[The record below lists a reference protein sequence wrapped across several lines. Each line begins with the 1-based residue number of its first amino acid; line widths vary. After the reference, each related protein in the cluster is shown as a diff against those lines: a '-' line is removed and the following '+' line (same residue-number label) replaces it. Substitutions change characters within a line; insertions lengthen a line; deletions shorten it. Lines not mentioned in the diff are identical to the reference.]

1 MAENI
6 SAENISAENISFDIE
21 DTITE
26 SEYDH
31 TVFFDPI
38 NDDCII
44 SEKFVINDD
53 SNMSRVIDYQLNYT
67 VKQLL
72 QICDYY
78 GISKDLRLS
87 KCNKEFISN
96 VLVEFESCFK
106 NVDIVERRQLLWAYM
121 DELKRDKF
129 MKKYIFW

>member
-1 MAENI
+1 MEENI
-6 SAENISAENISFDIE
+6 SKENISFDIE
-21 DTITE
+21 DTATE
-26 SEYDH
+26 SQYDH
-31 TVFFDPI
+31 LDFFDAI
-38 NDDCII
+38 NDITTETI
-44 SEKFVINDD
+44 VINDD

-96 VLVEFESCFK
+96 VLVDFETRDQNFS
-106 NVDIVERRQLLWAYM
+106 IVERRQLLWAYM

>member
-1 MAENI
+1 MEENI
-6 SAENISAENISFDIE
+6 SEENISDENISFDIE
-21 DTITE
+21 DTVKE
-26 SEYDH
+26 SQYDH
-31 TVFFDPI
+31 IDFFDPI
-38 NDDCII
+38 NDID
-44 SEKFVINDD
+44 FVANEDD

-96 VLVEFESCFK
+96 VLVDFETRDQNFS
-106 NVDIVERRQLLWAYM
+106 IVERRQLLWAYM
-121 DELKRDKF
+121 DELKQDKF

>member
-1 MAENI
+1 MSENI
-6 SAENISAENISFDIE
+6 STENISTENISFDIE
-21 DTITE
+21 DTVAE
-26 SEYDH
+26 SQYDH
-31 TVFFDPI
+31 LDFFI
-38 NDDCII
+38 NDDYIV
-44 SEKFVINDD
+44 KDD

-78 GISKDLRLS
+78 GIAKDLRLS
-87 KCNKEFISN
+87 KCNKEFIAN

-106 NVDIVERRQLLWAYM
+106 NVDIVERRQLLWTYM
-121 DELKRDKF
+121 DELKQDKF

>member
-1 MAENI
+1 MEENI
-6 SAENISAENISFDIE
+6 SVENISFDIE
-21 DTITE
+21 DTVAE

-31 TVFFDPI
+31 AVFFDPV
-38 NDDCII
+38 NDDYIV
-44 SEKFVINDD
+44 KDD

-78 GISKDLRLS
+78 GIAKDLRLS
-87 KCNKEFISN
+87 KCNKEFIAN
-96 VLVEFESCFK
+96 VLVEFETNFQ
-106 NVDIVERRQLLWAYM
+106 NVDIVERRQILWAYM

>member
-6 SAENISAENISFDIE
+6 STENISFDIE
-21 DTITE
+21 DTVTE
-26 SEYDH
+26 SQYDH
-31 TVFFDPI
+31 LDFFDAI
-38 NDDCII
+38 NDIDKHDI
-44 SEKFVINDD
+44 KDD

-78 GISKDLRLS
+78 GIAKDLRLS
-87 KCNKEFISN
+87 KCNKEFIAN

-106 NVDIVERRQLLWAYM
+106 NVDIVERRQLLWTYM
-121 DELKRDKF
+121 DELKQDKF

>member
-1 MAENI
+1 MEENI
-6 SAENISAENISFDIE
+6 SNENISEENISFDIE
-21 DTITE
+21 DTVTE
-26 SEYDH
+26 SQYDPAI
-31 TVFFDPI
+31 FFDAI
-38 NDDCII
+38 NDID
-44 SEKFVINDD
+44 FVANEDD

-96 VLVEFESCFK
+96 VLVDFETCDQNLS
-106 NVDIVERRQLLWAYM
+106 IVERRQLLWAYM
-121 DELKRDKF
+121 NELKQDKF

>member
-1 MAENI
+1 MSSDDNI
-6 SAENISAENISFDIE
+6 TFDIGEE
-21 DTITE
+21 DE
-26 SEYDH
+26 
-31 TVFFDPI
+31 TVTTQYNLDDFLIDDPSSNSI
-38 NDDCII
+38 VSNDTY
-44 SEKFVINDD
+44 VY
-53 SNMSRVIDYQLNYT
+53 RTVDYQVNYT

-78 GISKDLRLS
+78 GIAKDLRLS

-96 VLVEFESCFK
+96 VLVEFESCEQNK
-106 NVDIVERRQLLWAYM
+106 DIVERRQLLWIYM

>member
-1 MAENI
+1 MC
-6 SAENISAENISFDIE
+6 ENISFDIE
-21 DTITE
+21 DTVTE
-26 SEYDH
+26 SQYDH
-31 TVFFDPI
+31 LDFFDAI
-38 NDDCII
+38 NDITAETI
-44 SEKFVINDD
+44 VINDD

-96 VLVEFESCFK
+96 VLVDFETRDQ